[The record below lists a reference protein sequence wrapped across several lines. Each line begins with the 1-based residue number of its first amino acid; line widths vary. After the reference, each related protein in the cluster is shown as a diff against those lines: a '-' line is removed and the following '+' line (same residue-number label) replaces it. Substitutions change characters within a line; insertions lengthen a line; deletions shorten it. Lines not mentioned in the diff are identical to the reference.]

1 VEKRMK
7 KNKNAIGIIFLGVLF
22 LTNIN
27 FVLADT
33 PAAQP
38 ASPVTDAAAVT
49 RNGAGLT
56 LDEIIAIA
64 LREHG
69 DVGAAEQNY
78 YSAKEG
84 ITSARSSLYPQITAD
99 FDYNYQ
105 SGSRRITNN
114 SSSSFDSSDLTS
126 GVSITQNIFDG
137 GRIQATVQQAK
148 SSALGAVGAVGTARN
163 NLAYTVA
170 TAFYGQL
177 LDEKLTEQRKSE
189 VDLAQRQ
196 LDMIQAQV
204 EAGTV
209 ARSDVQSVQV
219 NLSQAQFDLV
229 TAQNNLQ
236 VAQTQLRQSMGL
248 GRGPALNLQEPELAE
263 TVTPPTPAGTG
274 KSTFTLPPL
283 PPLPEVPPLKSL
295 DEYLAQAR
303 QLRPDLL
310 QASANVDQSK
320 AQLSLAKVAQRPQV
334 SVSAGYDIDPIHSQN
349 RGLTFGAGV
358 SIPIFDG
365 GGRKADVHGAED
377 TLNANEIRLT
387 QLQKDVA
394 ADVEETYV
402 SVSGET
408 QRIKNARALVEAAR
422 TNFQTASEKY
432 QLGLGIV
439 LDVVNAQTQLF
450 SAQTSLTQALYDYQ
464 LALANM
470 DRAVGRFA
478 WANPGMAPPEQ
489 APSTLPQAIAVN
501 QPH

>member
-1 VEKRMK
+1 MKRKLTAVRM
-7 KNKNAIGIIFLGVLF
+7 AVLGALLMTGVS
-22 LTNIN
+22 
-27 FVLADT
+27 VVRADM
-33 PAAQP
+33 PPGNVVAN
-38 ASPVTDAAAVT
+38 AAVT
-49 RNGAGLT
+49 GDSMGIT
-56 LDEIIAIA
+56 LDEAITMA

-78 YSAKEG
+78 YSAVEG

-99 FDYNYQ
+99 FNYTYQ
-105 SGSRRITNN
+105 NGNRQITNN
-114 SSSSFDSSDLTS
+114 ASTSYDSSDFTS
-126 GVSITQNIFDG
+126 GISVTQNIFDG
-137 GRIQATVQQAK
+137 GRIRATVRQAK
-148 SSALGAVGAVGTARN
+148 SSALNAMGAVGTARN

-177 LDEKLTEQRKSE
+177 LDEKLVKQRQGE
-189 VDLAQRQ
+189 VELAQQQ
-196 LDMIQAQV
+196 LEMIQAQV

-229 TAQNNLQ
+229 TAQNNLK
-236 VAQTQLRQSMGL
+236 VAQTELRQSMGL
-248 GRGPALNLQEPELAE
+248 GRGPALQLQEPGLTEA
-263 TVTPPTPAGTG
+263 VAPAAAPEED

-283 PPLPEVPPLKSL
+283 PPLPEVAPLKSL

-310 QASANVDQSK
+310 QANANVDQSK
-320 AQLSLAKVAQRPQV
+320 AQLSLAKIAQRPQV
-334 SVSAGYDIDPIHSQN
+334 SVSAGYDIDPFHANN

-365 GGRKADVHGAED
+365 GGRKADERGAEH
-377 TLNANEIRLT
+377 TLRASEIKLE

-394 ADVEETYV
+394 ADVEETYI

-408 QRIKNARALVEAAR
+408 QRIQNARALVESAR
-422 TNFQTASEKY
+422 TNFETASEKY

-464 LALANM
+464 LAMADL

-478 WANPGMAPPEQ
+478 WANPGAAPPETINNEQ
-489 APSTLPQAIAVN
+489 
-501 QPH
+501 